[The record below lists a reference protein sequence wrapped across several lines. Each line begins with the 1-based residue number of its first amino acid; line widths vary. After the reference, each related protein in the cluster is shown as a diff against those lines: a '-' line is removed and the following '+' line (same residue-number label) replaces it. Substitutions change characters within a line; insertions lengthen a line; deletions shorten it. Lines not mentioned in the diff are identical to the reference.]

1 MNNLSIETQVI
12 SREHNSNS
20 ASQMNDRSSMTND
33 HDIRE
38 IAVGFGRQFGN
49 RTAKP
54 DFSTTTLGEVT
65 FRRVDPLRDPFQ
77 VADARLQT
85 RLESLCETL
94 RAKY

>member
-1 MNNLSIETQVI
+1 MHNLNSEIQTI
-12 SREHNSNS
+12 SRESG
-20 ASQMNDRSSMTND
+20 AKLTVQRDGRAPMATD

-38 IAVGFGRQFGN
+38 VAMGFGQHFGDRTKRQDFG
-49 RTAKP
+49 
-54 DFSTTTLGEVT
+54 TTTLAEVT

>member
-1 MNNLSIETQVI
+1 MNNSMMETQTLSADLLTHRI
-12 SREHNSNS
+12 SRVD
-20 ASQMNDRSSMTND
+20 DRSSHAHD

-38 IAVGFGRQFGN
+38 IAVGFGQHFGN
-49 RTAKP
+49 RLKSS
-54 DFSTTTLGEVT
+54 DFNTTTLGEVT